1 MKYLIIISILICR
14 FAYPQVNDSTK
25 TLIDVKIPSTIID
38 TTKVNSEDSLKHKAA
53 IDTLMPV
60 YQRPL
65 DGNSFIIPGI
75 QISKMDYRYAGDLLN
90 DFDFN
95 FTLDRGFIGQPNET
109 TIYGTGFKGISY
121 LEDGILINNRFT
133 NSLDLNLVQTENI
146 DSIEI
151 VPLPRGF
158 LYGPYNNNV
167 SVNFITKDFLS
178 RPPYSRIKYYQ
189 GPNGEALIDVLFNTW
204 MYKRFI
210 AFFDISNRKT
220 EDNYLNSSF
229 SLWQA
234 RLKLKYLLSD
244 KINII
249 GAYYYSTSQTGLN
262 GGVNYAQ
269 IDSTTKDINS
279 VLYDPQLAP
288 VIYSTRAEQIKQQDV
303 SLKLLGKFTDN
314 SSTNLILYYRSNF
327 DAITGEA
334 PTGSSDSTYFANT
347 DRNKI
352 YGASLQ
358 QDFNTKEL
366 NLSVIGNYEK
376 YELNYDALFQNAHP
390 QINYNSF
397 VYSLSAVASFNPGNK
412 IFIPSVFYKISHN
425 SYLANNNSSSGLG
438 MDIKSNLNDDISA
451 YAGVSFYKNQ
461 NGTNSKIFEASG
473 EFNNDFISV
482 GLRYFSRRSYY
493 LGAAFVP
500 NPLGERFPYLSNTDS
515 PLSVNYTFPSIEQN
529 MDGIGGHLNFKLWK
543 IIWENSAA
551 HYFNADN
558 SGILLSLVP
567 KYTYRG
573 GLYYKGLLFHDNLDL
588 KAGIVFYY
596 TGERNDITNST
607 YGTVTVDPTNRFDF
621 TFAGEIQKV
630 AIVYFAWENL
640 FNKLYYVVPYY
651 PMPTRNIR
659 FGLAWELFN

>member
-1 MKYLIIISILICR
+1 MKYFIFILILICR
-14 FAYPQVNDSTK
+14 FVFPQVSDSTK
-25 TLIDVKIPSTIID
+25 TLREIQKLSIIND
-38 TTKVNSEDSLKHKAA
+38 TSKAVSEDSLKHKAA
-53 IDTLMPV
+53 IDTLIPV
-60 YQRPL
+60 NQKPL
-65 DGNSFIIPGI
+65 DENSFIIPGN
-75 QISKMDYRYAGDLLN
+75 QIIKMDYRYTGDLLKA
-90 DFDFN
+90 FDFN
-95 FTLDRGFIGQPNET
+95 FTLDKGFIGQPNET

-158 LYGPYNNNV
+158 LYSPYNNNV

-189 GPNGEALIDVLFNTW
+189 GPNGEALFDALFNNTL
-204 MYKRFI
+204 YKRFD
-210 AFFDISNRKT
+210 ASFDISNRKT

-234 RLKLKYLLSD
+234 RLKLKYLLSN

-249 GAYYYSTSQTGLN
+249 GSYYYSTSQTGLN
-262 GGVNYAQ
+262 GGVDYTQ

-288 VIYSTRAEQIKQQDV
+288 VIYSTREEQTSQHYIN
-303 SLKLLGKFTDN
+303 LKLMGKFTEN
-314 SSTNLILYYRSNF
+314 SATNFILYYRSTF

-358 QDFNTKEL
+358 QYFNTKAL

-376 YELNYDALFQNAHP
+376 YDLNYDALFQNSHP

-397 VYSLSAVASFNPGNK
+397 VYSLSAVASFNPANK
-412 IFIPSVFYKISHN
+412 IFVPSVFYKFSRN
-425 SYLANNNSSSGLG
+425 SYLASNNSFSGMGVDLKSNFNNN
-438 MDIKSNLNDDISA
+438 ISF
-451 YAGVSFYKNQ
+451 YAGLSFYNNQ
-461 NGTNSKIFEASG
+461 NSTNSKIFEASG
-473 EFNNDFISV
+473 EFNNDFMSG
-482 GLRYFSRRSYY
+482 GLRYFSRRGYY
-493 LGAAFVP
+493 IGSASAP
-500 NPLGERFPYLSNTDS
+500 NPLGEKFPNLTNTES
-515 PLSVNYTFPSIEQN
+515 PLSVNYIFPSSEQN
-529 MDGIGGHLNFKLWK
+529 MNGLSGHLIFKLWK

-551 HYFNADN
+551 HYFNVEN
-558 SGILLSLVP
+558 SGILLSSVP

-596 TGERNDITNST
+596 TGARNDIINSS
-607 YGTVTVDPTNRFDF
+607 YRVVTVDPTNRFDF
-621 TFAGEIQKV
+621 TLAGEIQKV

-640 FNKLYYVVPYY
+640 FNKLYYIVPYY

-659 FGLAWELFN
+659 FGIAWELFN

>member
-1 MKYLIIISILICR
+1 MKYLIIISILIYR

-25 TLIDVKIPSTIID
+25 TLIEIKNASTIID
-38 TTKVNSEDSLKHKAA
+38 TSKATPEDSLKHKAA
-53 IDTLMPV
+53 VDTLIPL
-60 YQRPL
+60 YQKPL
-65 DGNSFIIPGI
+65 NENSFIIPRN
-75 QISKMDYRYAGDLLN
+75 QISKADYRYTGDLLKAF
-90 DFDFN
+90 DFDF
-95 FTLDRGFIGQPNET
+95 TLDKGFIGQPNET
-109 TIYGTGFKGISY
+109 TIYGTGFRSISF

-158 LYGPYNNNV
+158 LYGPYYNDV
-167 SVNFITKDFLS
+167 TVNFITKDFLS

-189 GPNGEALIDVLFNTW
+189 GPNGEALIDILFNNW
-204 MYKRFI
+204 IYKRFN
-210 AFFDISNRKT
+210 ASFDISNRKT
-220 EDNYLNSSF
+220 EDSYLNSSF

-234 RLKLKYLLSD
+234 KFKLKYLLSD

-269 IDSTTKDINS
+269 IDSTTKNINS
-279 VLYDPQLAP
+279 VLYDPKLAP
-288 VIYSTRAEQIKQQDV
+288 VIYSTRAEQTKQQDV

-314 SSTNLILYYRSNF
+314 STTNLLLYYRSNF

-334 PTGSSDSTYFANT
+334 PTGNSDSTYFANT

-358 QDFNTKEL
+358 QDINTKEM
-366 NLSVIGNYEK
+366 NLSIIGNYEK
-376 YELNYDALFQNAHP
+376 YDLNYDALFQNAHP

-397 VYSLSAVASFNPGNK
+397 VYSLSAVASFNPGKK

-451 YAGVSFYKNQ
+451 YAGVSYYKNQ
-461 NGTNSKIFEASG
+461 NGTNSKILEASG
-473 EFNNDFISV
+473 EFNNDFMSM

-493 LGAAFVP
+493 LSAAFVP
-500 NPLGERFPYLSNTDS
+500 NPLGEKFPNLSNTDS

-543 IIWENSAA
+543 IILENSAA

-558 SGILLSLVP
+558 SGILLSSVP

-596 TGERNDITNST
+596 IGERNDITNSS
-607 YGTVTVDPTNRFDF
+607 YGMITVSSTNRLDF
-621 TFAGEIQKV
+621 TFAGEIQKA

-640 FNKLYYVVPYY
+640 FNKLYYIVPYY